1 MKSLTKLSTIF
12 FVTFGFIGCGE
23 STGSSSTSDL
33 TIVTEKSE
41 INNLQDELT
50 LSFSVQNNYSSDV
63 TVKLSELN
71 INVAPCTVKEVSFNP
86 SEVLL
91 DESERDA
98 TVTAF
103 VKFDT
108 ACTPTS
114 YALEAMSTLVLD
126 GKINEV
132 PFSSGSIET
141 TPVESLITTTPIS
154 TDDENESSE
163 TATDTINY
171 AIDFSLESDIKLDL
185 EEKKSFHVALIDPD
199 TNVLIPSSQIQKMV
213 ITSLQS
219 NVAKIFDASLYSTP
233 TDKITYTEE
242 NDKTLYIQ
250 TSTQSGLATI
260 KIEVEYLNTKG
271 ILESVS
277 KVYALTVLSG
287 PPTTFSIND
296 DGVSYNSTEKWFEHK
311 YLISATDK
319 YNNLVNISPTIYINA
334 MTDFTKDSTGKP
346 IIYGKFGDLKGTLI
360 ADKENKKASLEV
372 NSSIFD
378 TIDYDRDYAILF
390 GDIHSYEALGKW
402 DIDSSLSS
410 ETSLYFKD
418 TYNGETHDGLGFAVG
433 HNYIEEICDPTY
445 REWHLKIDSTD
456 GTYTLDSEGKTTV
469 TVKYPAEYLYGK
481 LGALSVNFL
490 GKNPETG
497 ETLRSGEVYFD
508 VWSNVEGIYG
518 ESYTISKGTGEQ
530 NIRHYGIINTGT
542 GDKFILKNSSFSC
555 NVDISNAEIISEV
568 RVNPIITDSS
578 ECDVN
583 IGEASYVEYTVRA
596 LDDTD
601 GTISFSGCHVNGIP
615 NF

>member
-1 MKSLTKLSTIF
+1 MRSFFKVSTIF
-12 FVTFGFIGCGE
+12 FLIWTLVGCGE
-23 STGSSSTSDL
+23 STSSSSSDL
-33 TIVTEKSE
+33 TIVTKKSE

-50 LSFSVQNNYSSDV
+50 LSFSVKNNYTSGVDV
-63 TVKLSELN
+63 NLSELS
-71 INVAPCTVKEVSFNP
+71 IDVAPCTVEEASFNP

-91 DESERDA
+91 DDSVREM

-108 ACTPTS
+108 SCTPTS
-114 YALEAMSTLVLD
+114 YALHGMSTLSLD
-126 GKINEV
+126 GKVNEV
-132 PFSSGSIET
+132 TFNSAIIET
-141 TPVESLITTTPIS
+141 TPEESLTITAPVS
-154 TDDENESSE
+154 TDENESSE

-185 EEKKSFHVALIDPD
+185 EEKKSFHIALIDPD
-199 TNVLIPSSQIQKMV
+199 KNLLIPSSQIQKMV
-213 ITSLQS
+213 ITSLQA
-219 NVAKIFDASLYSTP
+219 NVAKIFDTSLYSTP
-233 TDKITYTEE
+233 TDEITYTEE

-250 TSTQSGLATI
+250 TSTQSGLASI

-271 ILESVS
+271 TVETVS

-346 IIYGKFGDLKGTLI
+346 IIYGKFGTLKGSLI

-378 TIDYDRDYAILF
+378 NIDYDRDYAIVF

-402 DIDSSLSS
+402 DINSGLSS
-410 ETSLYFKD
+410 DTALFFTD

-433 HNYIEEICDPTY
+433 HNYIEEICDSSY

-490 GKNPETG
+490 GKNPETD
-497 ETLRSGEVYFD
+497 EILRSGEVYFD
-508 VWSNVEGIYG
+508 VWNNVEGLYG
-518 ESYTISKGTGEQ
+518 ESYKISKGTGEQ

-542 GDKFILKNSSFSC
+542 GDKFVLKNSSFSC
-555 NVDISNAEIISEV
+555 KVDVQNAEIISSV
-568 RVNPIITDSS
+568 RKNSIITDSS

-583 IGEASYVEYTVRA
+583 IGEASYIEYTVRA
-596 LDDTD
+596 LDDVD
-601 GTISFSGCHVNGIP
+601 GTITFSDCYVNGIP